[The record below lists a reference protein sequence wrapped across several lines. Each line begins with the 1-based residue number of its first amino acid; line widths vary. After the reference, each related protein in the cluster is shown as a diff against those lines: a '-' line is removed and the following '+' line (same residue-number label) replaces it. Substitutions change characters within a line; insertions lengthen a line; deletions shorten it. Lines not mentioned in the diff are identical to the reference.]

1 MGNSWGNSIVLAFAW
16 SCIWGSI
23 LTAYALS
30 WDFEWMRP
38 RLWYHYL
45 KTKLNRATDFFTN
58 ASGVPQKILQS
69 FEALLSALETGSLTE
84 STSAGQSYRK
94 KIEQELWQLRKNGI
108 AHEIRIIYPKLPEE
122 YEKKRDF
129 KHWSD
134 AGREWREITMLGTVL
149 NRYRDKKSGKVLYED
164 FFPHGSVLLRQ
175 SRHIRHDEVASKNRN
190 EEQQFYAEYQK
201 VTCPSCGA
209 EVSLTGD
216 IATCPYCGG
225 YIKSDF
231 FDWQTEE
238 FLIYQNPNPN
248 ALNLKLLI
256 PTMIAFFLPAIPCIR
271 FIHNDYLMFGTTFVL
286 TLVVGLSVWRWMVK
300 QTEDAHGLEGQI
312 VRYDERVLAVD
323 LSEALF
329 DTEATADTLF
339 YSVDKIRLEAVE
351 NTDKNTTITV
361 QAVLHKLLLS
371 NQRFITGKDE
381 KLQLK
386 LYRARYP
393 QRLKSKGQAVF
404 QEKECPSCG
413 ANFMPDQNGCCSYCG
428 YQLMVDN
435 SKWRIV
441 KE

>member
-1 MGNSWGNSIVLAFAW
+1 M
-16 SCIWGSI
+16 
-23 LTAYALS
+23 
-30 WDFEWMRP
+30 
-38 RLWYHYL
+38 
-45 KTKLNRATDFFTN
+45 
-58 ASGVPQKILQS
+58 
-69 FEALLSALETGSLTE
+69 
-84 STSAGQSYRK
+84 
-94 KIEQELWQLRKNGI
+94 
-108 AHEIRIIYPKLPEE
+108 
-122 YEKKRDF
+122 
-129 KHWSD
+129 
-134 AGREWREITMLGTVL
+134 
-149 NRYRDKKSGKVLYED
+149 
-164 FFPHGSVLLRQ
+164 
-175 SRHIRHDEVASKNRN
+175 
-190 EEQQFYAEYQK
+190 
-201 VTCPSCGA
+201 
-209 EVSLTGD
+209 
-216 IATCPYCGG
+216 
-225 YIKSDF
+225 
-231 FDWQTEE
+231 
-238 FLIYQNPNPN
+238 
-248 ALNLKLLI
+248 
-256 PTMIAFFLPAIPCIR
+256 
-271 FIHNDYLMFGTTFVL
+271 
-286 TLVVGLSVWRWMVK
+286 
-300 QTEDAHGLEGQI
+300 EGQI

-404 QEKECPSCG
+404 QEKECPRCG